1 MIEVIEVREHYETTL
16 ETTQIEVVELGVDVQ
31 TALAYPEVELVEQG
45 IIVVQTGTGGGGAAP
60 VLRAFTFGVPSPML
74 LHTVQAPTL
83 LASVELDVRTPFNG
97 AGAQLSIGQPGQ
109 PGRFMSASE
118 NDPAF
123 AAQYEVFPN
132 LELAPGEG
140 IYLFITPGAG
150 TTQGAGVVIL
160 NLVPL

>member
-31 TALAYPEVELVEQG
+31 TVLAYPEVELVEQG
-45 IIVVQTGTGGGGAAP
+45 IIVVQTGEAGGIAP
-60 VLRAFTFGVPSPML
+60 VLRTFTSGVPSPML

-83 LASVELDVRTPFNG
+83 LAGAELDVRTPFNG